1 MSYNINRA
9 NGTNFLVLN
18 DNVVNRDYSVTFV
31 GKMVPNYG
39 QDINT
44 NFLRLLEN
52 SASSSQPARPVVG
65 QLWYDSNLK
74 KLKFYN
80 GTSFYTLDS
89 IPPNTTGT
97 TVYLSSNAQGDFI
110 WVTANSIIGDVIV
123 NLNNISGTTVI
134 DRSRGN
140 IFKAVATGNFLLSPT
155 NFIAGQSFTLIVT
168 QDATGSRKATYP
180 GSFYFAMGFKE
191 LSTDPGSIDMINVF
205 YDGTI
210 FYATLTIEYV
220 SAVSSTIITTTT
232 TSAPIAITTTTTTA
246 PGTYVVTNSGSG
258 AYVINGANNPTIS
271 LIRGST
277 YTFIINAASPAPG
290 HPFWIKSVSSIGTAP
305 GNIYS
310 SGVTNNGTNSGT
322 ITFIVPLTAPNT
334 LYYNCEYHIAMAG
347 QFNITGGL
355 ITTTTA
361 APVTTTAAPS
371 VTLTMTV
378 GGYNTGGSG
387 DSGQTGFAA
396 GTYGSLS
403 PTTSSLWTGNI
414 IALIHG
420 FNDASG
426 ADGGYNNIELV
437 FDTAQ
442 SYTGRYTIE
451 IVGGLTVSASG
462 GIGVNTNFIE
472 PTGHPGTGP
481 FVFGLSGTKTIRI
494 RKGS

>member
-18 DNVVNRDYSVTFV
+18 DNVINREYSVTFV

-39 QDINT
+39 QAINT

-52 SASSSQPARPVVG
+52 SASSSQPAKPVVG

-110 WVTANSIIGDVIV
+110 WVTGNSIIGDVIV

-140 IFKAVATGNFLLSPT
+140 IFKAVATGNFLLSPR
-155 NFIAGQSFTLIVT
+155 NIIAGQSFTLIVT

-180 GSFYFAMGFKE
+180 RSFYFAMGFKE

-232 TSAPIAITTTTTTA
+232 TSAPIAITTTTTTTAA
-246 PGTYVVTNSGSG
+246 PTT
-258 AYVINGANNPTIS
+258 
-271 LIRGST
+271 
-277 YTFIINAASPAPG
+277 PAPTT
-290 HPFWIKSVSSIGTAP
+290 PAP
-305 GNIYS
+305 A
-310 SGVTNNGTNSGT
+310 VTTT
-322 ITFIVPLTAPNT
+322 TTPAPAVT
-334 LYYNCEYHIAMAG
+334 
-347 QFNITGGL
+347 
-355 ITTTTA
+355 TTTTA
-361 APVTTTAAPS
+361 APVVTTTTTAAPS
-371 VTLTMTV
+371 SSVTLTI
-378 GGYNTGGSG
+378 NDAAIIGGSG
-387 DSGQTGFAA
+387 
-396 GTYGSLS
+396 GTYQWGYTFVSGLGSLN
-403 PTTSSLWTGNI
+403 PNTSFLWEGTITGLYSFQPESGFISGTFIDFSESQFYTGPYYITYRGQKYTFISMSRNDSYGWFNPDDNI
-414 IALIHG
+414 
-420 FNDASG
+420 F
-426 ADGGYNNIELV
+426 GGY
-437 FDTAQ
+437 
-442 SYTGRYTIE
+442 
-451 IVGGLTVSASG
+451 GLGTVVIS
-462 GIGVNTNFIE
+462 TQ
-472 PTGHPGTGP
+472 
-481 FVFGLSGTKTIRI
+481 
-494 RKGS
+494 